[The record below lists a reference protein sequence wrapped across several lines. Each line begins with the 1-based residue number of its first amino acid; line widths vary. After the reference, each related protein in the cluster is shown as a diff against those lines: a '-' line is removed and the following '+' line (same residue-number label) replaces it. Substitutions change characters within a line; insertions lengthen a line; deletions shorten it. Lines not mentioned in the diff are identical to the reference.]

1 MWTGNVNMT
10 SLHYTARDHR
20 LQIPCPRESSSVITT
35 ATQTLS
41 TETSDIATPA
51 YPKPFSRY
59 LIKRW
64 SKCTMPTS
72 HSSMTMT

>member
-10 SLHYTARDHR
+10 SLHYSARDHR
-20 LQIPCPRESSSVITT
+20 LQMSCPRESSSVIAT

-51 YPKPFSRY
+51 YPKPSSKH
-59 LIKRW
+59 LI
-64 SKCTMPTS
+64 
-72 HSSMTMT
+72 